1 MPDHRAVHADN
12 FGLGAVLFV
21 LAAIATVLGWTGT
34 RAKTTTEPSPQE
46 AVYSL
51 SPNDTIRQAL
61 HMFVD
66 KRISSAPLLSDDRT
80 LAGFVSDGDV
90 LDVCAGRWVAQPAG
104 VGELFETTLK
114 QLRLTSTQ

>member
-34 RAKTTTEPSPQE
+34 RTKTTTEPSPQE

-66 KRISSAPLLSDDRT
+66 KRISCSDHRFSN
-80 LAGFVSDGDV
+80 AMV
-90 LDVCAGRWVAQPAG
+90 RI
-104 VGELFETTLK
+104 E
-114 QLRLTSTQ
+114 